1 MRVQNKNTMPGLNL
15 GGGLRVFTI
24 RGIPIRL
31 HPSLLLVL
39 PLLAFGFGS
48 VFTRAAEVAGIPP
61 DRVTLNPW
69 AFGLIIAVAL
79 FASVLVHELAH
90 SLYAL
95 RTGGKVK
102 GITLM
107 IVGGV
112 SHLSVAPDKPKQE
125 AIMAFAGPAVSLLLA
140 AIFFTG
146 WAALAGASSFDL
158 RFAFFHLGYLNL
170 VLAMFNLV
178 PAFPMDGGR
187 ILRALLSIRLGNVRA
202 THIASIVGRGFA
214 LLFGIAGVMTGN
226 VVLLIIAAFVWM
238 GARGEKRQVEADAEL
253 AGLKVSDVMHAPPI
267 AGAARDV
274 LMAGPLA
281 RTDEP
286 LVIAYRRLADE
297 EVPMLA
303 VVDADG
309 NMAGLLDWNDVQL
322 GLRLRALARA
332 GKPAEPRRWPAIPFR
347 EPHTPA

>member
-1 MRVQNKNTMPGLNL
+1 MGGLNL
-15 GGGLRVFTI
+15 GGGMRIFSV

-48 VFTRAAEVAGIPP
+48 VFTRAAEVAGVPP
-61 DRVTLNPW
+61 ERITLSPW
-69 AFGLIIAVAL
+69 VFGLLIAVAL

-112 SHLSVAPDKPKQE
+112 SHLSVPPDRPRDE
-125 AIMAFAGPAVSLLLA
+125 AVMAFAGPAVSLGLA
-140 AIFFTG
+140 GLFFTG
-146 WAALAGASSFDL
+146 WAALAGAHSFDL

-187 ILRALLSIRLGNVRA
+187 ILRALLSIRLGPVRA
-202 THIASIVGRGFA
+202 TRIAGIVGRGFA
-214 LLFGIAGVMTGN
+214 LLFGLAGVMTGN
-226 VVLLIIAAFVWM
+226 VVLLIIAAFVWF
-238 GARGEKRQVEADAEL
+238 GARGESRQVEADAQL
-253 AGLKVSDVMHAPPI
+253 AGMKVSDVMHAAPL

-274 LMAGPLA
+274 LKAGPLA
-281 RTDEP
+281 RADES
-286 LVIAYRRLADE
+286 LVTAYRRLAEE
-297 EVPMLA
+297 EVPLLA
-303 VVDADG
+303 VVDANG
-309 NMAGLLDWNDVQL
+309 EIAGLLDWKDVQL
-322 GLRLRALARA
+322 GLRLQALARA
-332 GKPAEPRRWPAIPFR
+332 GSQDAARWPMVRFR
-347 EPHTPA
+347 EPHTPG